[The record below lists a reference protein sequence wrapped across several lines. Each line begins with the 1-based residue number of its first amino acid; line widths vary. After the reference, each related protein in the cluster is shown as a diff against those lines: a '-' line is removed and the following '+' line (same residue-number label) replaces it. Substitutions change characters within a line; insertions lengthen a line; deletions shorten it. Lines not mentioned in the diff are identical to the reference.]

1 MTIHSFPEGK
11 ALKNILSE
19 RRDELSELYDTLNR
33 AYQLAHTIEE
43 RADALEH
50 EYNHFLRRYSKA
62 VGGIENVEVGFLEYG
77 SEISI
82 DADEGTIVFTPW
94 SEDDEN
100 EEV

>member
-33 AYQLAHTIEE
+33 AYELVHTIEE

-82 DADEGTIVFTPW
+82 DADEGRLSSHLGAMMKRKW
-94 SEDDEN
+94 
-100 EEV
+100 

>member
-1 MTIHSFPEGK
+1 MTIHKFPEGK
-11 ALKNILSE
+11 ALKNILDE
-19 RRDELSELYDTLNR
+19 RREELSELYDTLNR

-43 RADALEH
+43 RADALEM
-50 EYNHFLRRYSKA
+50 EYNHFLRRYSQA

-94 SEDDEN
+94 SGDDEN

>member
-33 AYQLAHTIEE
+33 AYELAHTIEE

-50 EYNHFLRRYSKA
+50 EYKSFSATLQLRLWAALRM
-62 VGGIENVEVGFLEYG
+62 
-77 SEISI
+77 
-82 DADEGTIVFTPW
+82 
-94 SEDDEN
+94 
-100 EEV
+100 